1 MNIFKNPIAQRQMFL
16 SELIMQENKIFDKLH
31 LQMFND
37 FEPFI
42 IDGCGEIIIDNFNYK
57 VGNRHYF
64 LSRFGGILIADN
76 HIYHLY
82 RDKCE
87 PTFTNKFDFTY
98 ANYGVLDYANF
109 LYMAKQEYSD
119 NQEIM
124 KLLQPFID
132 KIDTMID
139 YKEFQKY
146 VGLDYEPHEI
156 IQHNIFMKFHRFFAG
171 KKNINPKMNEL
182 FKQYPFFKKHRYP
195 RNMKDWQRGQL

>member
-1 MNIFKNPIAQRQMFL
+1 MFL
-16 SELIMQENKIFDKLH
+16 SELKMKENKIIDELYS
-31 LQMFND
+31 QMFND

-42 IDGCGEIIIDNFNYK
+42 VDGCGEIIVDNFNYK

-64 LSRFGGILIADN
+64 LSRFGGILITDN
-76 HIYHLY
+76 QIYHLY

-87 PTFTNKFDFTY
+87 PSIIEKFDFAY

-124 KLLQPFID
+124 KLLQPLID
-132 KIDTMID
+132 KVDTIID
-139 YKEFQKY
+139 YKKFQKY
-146 VGLDYEPHEI
+146 VGLDYDPHKI
-156 IQHNIFMKFHRFFAG
+156 ILYDEFVKFHRFFAG
-171 KKNINPKMNEL
+171 VKNINPKMNEL

-195 RNMKDWQRGQL
+195 KEMNIWERG